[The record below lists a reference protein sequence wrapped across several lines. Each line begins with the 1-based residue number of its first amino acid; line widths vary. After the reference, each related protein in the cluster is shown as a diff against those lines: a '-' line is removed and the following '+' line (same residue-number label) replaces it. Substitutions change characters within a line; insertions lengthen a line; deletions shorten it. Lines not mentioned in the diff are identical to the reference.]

1 MGNTIITWLR
11 ANAWTWATTAW
22 DWFSWAVLAI
32 WRSFVAL
39 LKSPAAWLACTLLFI
54 VGFSTGFVTR
64 GEDVRTLKIE
74 LADVK
79 HDKAAVDR
87 QLSAA
92 NDKIRGLVNS
102 LEAAEKKLKEAEVR
116 QSAPAPAAKPKRQ
129 RTGSHSPA
137 QARRL

>member
-1 MGNTIITWLR
+1 MGNSIITWLR
-11 ANAWTWATTAW
+11 AAAPAWLATIW
-22 DWFSWAVLAI
+22 KYLKMAVAAV
-32 WRSFVAL
+32 WRSFAAL
-39 LKSPAAWLACTLLFI
+39 LKSPAAWLACTLLFV

-64 GEDVRTLKIE
+64 GDDVRNLKIE
-74 LADVK
+74 LSDVK
-79 HDKAAVDR
+79 HEKATVDR

-102 LEAAEKKLKEAEVR
+102 LEAAEKKLKEAEAR

-129 RTGSHSPA
+129 RTGSQSPA